1 MKYLHNGFLAG
12 VPARDLND
20 DEVKKYGKKR
30 LLDSGLYE
38 EVRKPRIKKEHIETP
53 DIEQA
58 EE

>member
-12 VPARDLND
+12 VPARDLTE

-30 LLDSGLYE
+30 LLDSGLYKE
-38 EVRKPRIKKEHIETP
+38 TYKPRIKKEIEKP
-53 DIEQA
+53 DTEQA